1 MNTVPALAVCAAALL
16 SACAPLQPAAPSSSA
31 KLNDEVTMFLN
42 DYVSAV
48 SSRDSARIRSV
59 YVTDDRFV
67 WIEDGKVR
75 YRNVADVLASL
86 STFPPGATIRT
97 QLKDISVVPV
107 GASAAHAWAT
117 FRTSVNQG
125 SSGFAFGG
133 AISLALERQGTSW
146 KVVGG
151 HTSSPGQR

>member
-1 MNTVPALAVCAAALL
+1 MNTASALVFCTAALL
-16 SACAPLQPAAPSSSA
+16 TACAPLPPAAPSSSA
-31 KLNDEVTMFLN
+31 NLKSEVAAFLD

-48 SSRDSARIRSV
+48 GSRDAARIRNA

-75 YRNVADVLASL
+75 YRKVDEVLASL
-86 STFPPGATIRT
+86 STFPPAATIRT
-97 QLKDISVVPV
+97 ELKDVSVVAV
-107 GASAAHAWAT
+107 GPSAAHAWAT

-125 SSGFAFGG
+125 QSGFAFGG
-133 AISLALERQGTSW
+133 AISFVLERQGTSW